1 MGRTGTMTDIL
12 SIALAQLNPTVG
24 DIAGNIAA
32 LRRARAEAAKQGADL
47 MVATELVVAGYPPE
61 DLVLKPAF
69 ADAVEVAV
77 KDFAKE
83 TADGGPAVILG
94 APWRGGD
101 KLFNAALLLEGG
113 DISYIRFKHELPNYG
128 VFDEKRVFVAGPAPG
143 PVVFKGVRL
152 GLQICEDMWFPDVS
166 ETLVESGA
174 EILIVINGSPFESDK
189 PDERLNLATARVN
202 ETGLPLIYVN
212 QICGQDELVF
222 DGASFALNA
231 DHSLA
236 AQLAAWREE
245 VSTTRWQREGKGW
258 RCVAGRIAPVRNGLE
273 ATYQAMLL
281 GVRDYVTKNGFPGV
295 LIGLSGGIDS
305 ALTAVAAADA
315 LGPDKV
321 HCLRLPSRI
330 TSRESMEDAAEL
342 ARLVGLRLDTVSIAP
357 AVEAFDAMLTPALG
371 AHPKNVTAENIQPR
385 ARAMVLMALSNATGN
400 MLLTTGNKSEMS
412 VGYATLYGDMCGG
425 YNALK
430 DIYKTAVYALSR
442 WRNQVHPEGALGPAG
457 RVIPERI
464 LSKAPTAELKPDQTD
479 QDTLPPYEILDG
491 ILECLI
497 EHEMR
502 PEEITAL
509 GFARET
515 VMRVWSMLDKAEYKR
530 RQAAP
535 GVKITRRAF
544 GRDRRY
550 PITNRFKG

>member
-1 MGRTGTMTDIL
+1 MTDTL

-32 LRRARAEAAKQGADL
+32 LRRARAAAAKEGAEL
-47 MVATELVVAGYPPE
+47 LVGTELVVAGYPPE

-69 ADAVEVAV
+69 QDAVEAAV
-77 KDFAKE
+77 KAFAAE

-101 KLFNAALLLEGG
+101 KLYNAALLLEAGA
-113 DISYIRFKHELPNYG
+113 ISFIRFKHELPNYG
-128 VFDEKRVFVAGPAPG
+128 VFDEKRVFAAGPAPG

-152 GLQICEDMWFPDVS
+152 GLQVCEDMWYPDVS
-166 ETLVESGA
+166 ETLGESGA
-174 EILIVINGSPFESDK
+174 EILVVINGSPFEADK
-189 PDERLNLATARVN
+189 SDERLNLAVARVS

-222 DGASFALNA
+222 DGASFVLNA
-231 DHSLA
+231 DHGLA
-236 AQLAAWREE
+236 AQLPAWRQAVE
-245 VSTTRWQREGKGW
+245 TTRWRRTASGW
-258 RCVAGRIAPVRNGLE
+258 RCEKGKIAAVRNGLE

-295 LIGLSGGIDS
+295 LIGLSGGVNS
-305 ALTAVAAADA
+305 ALTAVVAADA
-315 LGPDKV
+315 LGPDKLHSV
-321 HCLRLPSRI
+321 RLPSRF
-330 TSRESMEDAAEL
+330 TSEESMEDAAEL
-342 ARLVGLRLDTVSIAP
+342 ARLIGCRLSTVSIAP
-357 AVEAFDAMLTPALG
+357 AVEAFAAMLAPSLG
-371 AHPKNVTAENIQPR
+371 APPAGVTAENIQPR
-385 ARAMVLMALSNATGN
+385 ARAMTLMALSNASGD
-400 MLLTTGNKSEMS
+400 MVLTTGNKSEMS

-430 DIYKTAVYALSR
+430 DIYKTTVYGLSR

-464 LSKAPTAELKPDQTD
+464 LTKAPTAELKPDQTD

-502 PEEITAL
+502 PEEIVAK
-509 GFARET
+509 GFDAAMVT
-515 VMRVWSMLDKAEYKR
+515 RVWSMLDKAEYKR